1 MWKSIIAVEFIYPHH
16 FSIFKTNFYFQREFT
31 ILSIPIGKGSYINNV
46 FRGLTLTG
54 DSYKFKIKLKM
65 VCILSLQLSFF
76 NQLFVKVPQ
85 LLFELF
91 PIGIVIKELFKG
103 NFLLRRKET
112 CFSCFII
119 YPYRQCYTQTR
130 NQYIA
135 NRRGYTLFFFK
146 NNCSDPIVCSFYST
160 SPKVVAI
167 QSFANRL
174 IC

>member
-1 MWKSIIAVEFIYPHH
+1 MWKSISAVEFIYPHH
-16 FSIFKTNFYFQREFT
+16 FSFFKTNFYLQRKFT

-46 FRGLTLTG
+46 FRGFTLAR
-54 DSYKFKIKLKM
+54 DSYKLKIKLEM
-65 VCILSLQLSFF
+65 VCILSLQLSFV

-119 YPYRQCYTQTR
+119 YLYRQCYTQTR

-146 NNCSDPIVCSFYST
+146 NNCSDHIAFSFYSI
-160 SPKVVAI
+160 SPNCIIDKL
-167 QSFANRL
+167 AN
-174 IC
+174 